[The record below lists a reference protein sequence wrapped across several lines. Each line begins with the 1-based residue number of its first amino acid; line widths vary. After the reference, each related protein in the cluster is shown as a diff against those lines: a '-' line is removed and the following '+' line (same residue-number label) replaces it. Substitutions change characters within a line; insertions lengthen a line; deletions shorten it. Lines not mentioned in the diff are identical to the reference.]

1 MQRPTISAGAVAVS
15 LALLIGC
22 TVTADGEEV
31 LNVGPEHTPAVVE
44 PTIDNAHRAGVTQS
58 VPARLPR
65 ESEPEPEPEPIED
78 HQPPPPAYPA
88 GDWITRDTLTRWWE
102 QACAIASALAHAGGG
117 EGLSKDA
124 RNLASELGHAANH
137 ATNTTP
143 EPPEDGSNE

>member
-1 MQRPTISAGAVAVS
+1 VQLPTISAVAVAVS
-15 LALLIGC
+15 LTVTMIGC

-31 LNVGPEHTPAVVE
+31 LNVGPERTPAAVE
-44 PTIDNAHRAGVTQS
+44 PTISNAHRAGVARP
-58 VPARLPR
+58 VPAPR
-65 ESEPEPEPEPIED
+65 EPEPEPEPEPIED
-78 HQPPPPAYPA
+78 QQPPPPAYPA

-117 EGLSKDA
+117 EGLSEDA

-143 EPPEDGSNE
+143 EPPEDRNNE